1 MRRELKKDILNGKLS
16 EQILLFTIPVC
27 GAYLLQ
33 QLYQFADSIV
43 LGRYAGVEA
52 LAAVGGSAT
61 MLVNVLLNLIS
72 GITTGSMVVVAQS
85 FGRGNHQKV
94 KEAVKT
100 SMFIA
105 IVFGGLVSIVS
116 ALSAK
121 PLLVLMKCPEETI
134 DLSLIYLYSYFVGI
148 IPYSIYQ
155 FGIYILRASG
165 DTKVSLL
172 FTIIIAIVKIV
183 FDIILTGVM
192 NLGVWGV
199 SISTIISYVVCGVVV
214 LMILHKT
221 TNLYQYEITDFG
233 YEKETLKNI
242 FKIGIPIAIQSAIFA
257 ITNALVSVK
266 VNEHGTNAIAAYSA
280 YNNVDNFY
288 WSFTNAIGAAIVTIV
303 GQNFGNK
310 NMKRVKESLK
320 QGVIIHLIFTVI
332 ISLFVYFFG
341 TYVVRIFTTENNVI
355 DIATR
360 MLKITAISYVTY
372 VPVEM
377 VSGTIKGC
385 GDSVNSMIIAIIGIC
400 VTRITFLMMFDF
412 KYVESIILCY
422 PLSWTITSI
431 IYLTYY
437 FTNKKYR
444 LS

>member
-400 VTRITFLMMFDF
+400 VTRITFLMIFNF